1 LREESRESRE
11 LRELR
16 GLRNS
21 DNPTKM
27 PSAELE
33 LAFVDLQALM
43 RVSRI
48 DGGQQLKHIRD
59 Y

>member
-21 DNPTKM
+21 DNPTEM
-27 PSAELE
+27 PSAEFE
-33 LAFVDLQALM
+33 LAFVDLQGFDA
-43 RVSRI
+43 
-48 DGGQQLKHIRD
+48 GLKN
-59 Y
+59 